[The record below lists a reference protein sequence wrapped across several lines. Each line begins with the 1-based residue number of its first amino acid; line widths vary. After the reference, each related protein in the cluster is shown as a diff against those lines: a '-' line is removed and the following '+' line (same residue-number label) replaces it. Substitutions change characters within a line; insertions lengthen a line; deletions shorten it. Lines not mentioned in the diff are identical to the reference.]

1 MPRAHAFLMVMSR
14 RRAETCRTHHFGW
27 GTPRLVGSS
36 PALGRAAR
44 VTCSHD
50 VRRNP
55 LVTRSAASISQ
66 IIRVA
71 NMMWSPIYCAGR
83 SKQAFR
89 FPQPPHVSLKTF
101 PACRTPQNRHSYIR
115 STCLPWQRLV
125 WRHLSRHP
133 QLRSNTCRL
142 WQSANF
148 PEVAARSHQ
157 PGLILKD
164 ISHILIICADPN

>member
-89 FPQPPHVSLKTF
+89 FPQPPARLAENVSGVPDAAKPAFIHTVYLFTLAAPCLAALEPPPATSFKHLPALAKRKFPRGRSPQSSAGTYLKRHF
-101 PACRTPQNRHSYIR
+101 PHID
-115 STCLPWQRLV
+115 
-125 WRHLSRHP
+125 HLR
-133 QLRSNTCRL
+133 
-142 WQSANF
+142 
-148 PEVAARSHQ
+148 
-157 PGLILKD
+157 
-164 ISHILIICADPN
+164 